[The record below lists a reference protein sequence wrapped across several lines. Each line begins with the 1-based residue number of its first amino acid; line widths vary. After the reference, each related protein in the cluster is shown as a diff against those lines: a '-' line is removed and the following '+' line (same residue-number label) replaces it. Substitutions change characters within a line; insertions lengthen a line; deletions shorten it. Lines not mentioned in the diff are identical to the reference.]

1 MSEARVQRRAVVIGA
16 IWLHDFPQFVKDRY
30 PELGIKLQPGW
41 ETRSRSSGGFE
52 KIMGVCCHHD
62 AGGASQST
70 QGRADYSCNAQY
82 APVGNF
88 ILGVGGLNDII
99 LIAAGSSNTQGKGGP
114 YNTSKGQVPLDDG
127 NRRMIAI
134 EAANTGTGSQD
145 WNPAQQVAYLTLCA
159 ALIECYGLKSS
170 DVISHSDW
178 TNPVNGGRTNVMSGS
193 KRKIDP
199 GGGATP
205 GRDWA
210 EPKAVYKNMWRMDRF
225 ARDIDRLIADR
236 NTPKPPPYT
245 PYPPRPEAILGVDKD
260 MQILANPSRIF
271 DTRHEKAGAFKA
283 GETRTISLPKDVQ
296 APGVQVTITAV
307 GPQGKGYVTVW
318 ASGAKP
324 EASCLNFESANI
336 ANTTSVGTA
345 GSKSFQLFAS
355 KATGII
361 VDVVAVQ
368 K

>member
-1 MSEARVQRRAVVIGA
+1 M
-16 IWLHDFPQFVKDRY
+16 
-30 PELGIKLQPGW
+30 
-41 ETRSRSSGGFE
+41 
-52 KIMGVCCHHD
+52 
-62 AGGASQST
+62 
-70 QGRADYSCNAQY
+70 
-82 APVGNF
+82 
-88 ILGVGGLNDII
+88 
-99 LIAAGSSNTQGKGGP
+99 
-114 YNTSKGQVPLDDG
+114 
-127 NRRMIAI
+127 
-134 EAANTGTGSQD
+134 
-145 WNPAQQVAYLTLCA
+145 CA

-210 EPKAVYKNMWRMDRF
+210 EPKAVYKNMWVMDRF
-225 ARDIDRLIADR
+225 ARDIDQLIADR

-307 GPQGKGYVTVW
+307 APGDKGYVTVW
-318 ASGAKP
+318 SAGAKP
-324 EASCLNFESANI
+324 EASCLNYSAGVNI

>member
-1 MSEARVQRRAVVIGA
+1 
-16 IWLHDFPQFVKDRY
+16 
-30 PELGIKLQPGW
+30 
-41 ETRSRSSGGFE
+41 
-52 KIMGVCCHHD
+52 MGVCCHHD
-62 AGGASQST
+62 AGGSSQST

-99 LIAAGSSNTQGKGGP
+99 MIAAGASNTQGKGGP
-114 YNTSKGQVPLDDG
+114 YQTSKGQVPLDDG

-134 EAANTGTGSQD
+134 EAANTGTGTQD

-170 DVISHSDW
+170 DVVSHSDW
-178 TNPVNGGRTNVMSGS
+178 TNPVGGGRTNVMSGS

-210 EPKAVYKNMWRMDRF
+210 EPKAVYKNMWVMDRF

-236 NTPKPPPYT
+236 NAPKPPPYT

-260 MQILANPSRIF
+260 MQILANPSAASSTPATKRPERSRPVRLARF
-271 DTRHEKAGAFKA
+271 RCRRMCRLLACRSPSPLSARKAKA
-283 GETRTISLPKDVQ
+283 TSRCGRLARSLRRRASTIRRASTLRTPPRSEQQEARASNCSRRRPPASSWMSSPFRSDPNSLPRVV
-296 APGVQVTITAV
+296 ALGYLEREHCERMEIT
-307 GPQGKGYVTVW
+307 
-318 ASGAKP
+318 S
-324 EASCLNFESANI
+324 ASCR
-336 ANTTSVGTA
+336 V
-345 GSKSFQLFAS
+345 
-355 KATGII
+355 
-361 VDVVAVQ
+361 
-368 K
+368 